1 MNRNIMIGLAVALVI
16 GMCSLFACVGI
27 VAFVYQ
33 DELQAYLGLQVS
45 QKTATLLP
53 ENTQFYLSMTPNI
66 QAIPGYENLKALYLD
81 NPEIIKIME
90 RTEKEAT
97 KSNISFKEDVQPW
110 LGTEVVIAIPEFA
123 TTLAQDSAATAPD
136 FIISAQ
142 TRDKAASDKFID
154 KVLTEPN
161 QAPFTDEAYQG
172 ITLHLQQQSK
182 GDYKEIIV
190 VSLNDLVIIA
200 TDKAMV
206 KDMID
211 RSKGSNTPSFVS
223 NAKYSKIVS
232 ELPSNT
238 IATMYMET
246 FGLFEAASKES
257 AFTVPDSS
265 LQDMRAFEAVGI
277 AALLQPNGIQVDM
290 AITYNTN
297 KMSEAMKTS
306 LKTRSD
312 SPNAILQ
319 NIPAEALVVLSGSDL
334 NKIWQNVKEGMANNP
349 DFESQMT
356 DMESEMGFSLDK
368 DVFGWM
374 TGEYAMVLVDAPKN
388 EDSFLPRG
396 GGYVLIGSKDIAAAK
411 THVATVADAMQEQMG
426 PMMTLKTQ
434 TIAGI
439 ELTSPENPLD
449 DAFLGGYG
457 FQGDYFLTAY
467 REEAVTALANAKQN
481 PFTNQANFKALQSYL
496 PAKNTGYIY
505 ANLDQLRAVME
516 SDLTGSAQT
525 EYETNMKPFL
535 KPVHAIG
542 SAASTD
548 GFDKGVSKGSLFLLI
563 SE

>member
-1 MNRNIMIGLAVALVI
+1 MNRNIVIGLVVAVVI

-81 NPEIIKIME
+81 NPEIKKIME

-97 KSNISFKEDVQPW
+97 QGNFSFKDDIQPW
-110 LGTEVVIAIPEFA
+110 LGTEIVIAIPDFA
-123 TTLAQDSAATAPD
+123 TAIAQNSTNPAPN
-136 FIISAQ
+136 FVISLQ
-142 TRDKAASDKFID
+142 SRDRAASDNFIA
-154 KVLTEPN
+154 KEVGNSTEPY
-161 QAPFTDEAYQG
+161 TSETYQG
-172 ITLHLQQQSK
+172 ITIYTQKQNK
-182 GDYKEIIV
+182 GDYEQV
-190 VSLNDLVIIA
+190 TLMGLNDLVVFASDIKLA
-200 TDKAMV
+200 

-223 NAKYSKIVS
+223 NAKYNKIVS

-238 IATMYMET
+238 IATIYMET

-257 AFTVPDSS
+257 ALTVPDSS

-277 AALLQPNGIQVDM
+277 AALLQPNGIQVDIAM
-290 AITYNTN
+290 SYDVS

-306 LKTRSD
+306 LQARSA

-319 NIPAEALVVLSGSDL
+319 NIPSEALLVLSGSDL
-334 NKIWQNVKEGMANNP
+334 NQIWQNVKENMANNP
-349 DFESQMT
+349 DFESQIA
-356 DMESEMGFSLDK
+356 DMESEMGFSMDE
-368 DVFGWM
+368 DIFGWM
-374 TGEYAMVLVDAPKN
+374 TGEYALVLVDAPKK

-439 ELTSPENPLD
+439 ELTSPENPMD

-481 PFTNQANFKALQSYL
+481 PFTNQAHFKAVQGYL

-542 SAASTD
+542 SAASTE